1 MPQAIPQSRADA
13 HRQRPMTDLLQVLPD
28 FETRPFSH
36 LLPSLDKAL
45 ITTNDLL
52 TLEAQDVAK
61 RAQLPAGELR
71 KLVDAVVPALHQQLG
86 FGADSATENA
96 FSATLANPADSWTC
110 ISTLD
115 DELDTALGGGIPP
128 GYLVEVTGERYFSP
142 YIRTAN
148 TTNYASGAGKTQL
161 LLTLLLAVQ
170 LPAPLGLSKTAVYI
184 STEAVLSTTR
194 LAQLLSHPALERV
207 SREERPSLAKVL
219 AIQTPDLESQEHIL
233 RYQLPV
239 AIKKH
244 NVGLVILDSVAANY
258 RAEFEK
264 KGASNGAAS
273 MAKRGTQLV
282 QLGAL
287 LRELARTEGI
297 AVVVA
302 NQVAD
307 RFSKPPSAPN
317 SNAASRN
324 PSTNSQGT
332 RDNTPQPS
340 NPALSIPASQFD
352 DSVVLS
358 PDPLALDH
366 QQRWFT
372 GWGDI
377 PHAAPHTLKTPSLG
391 LVWTNQLA
399 CRIALIKK
407 PVFAN
412 RGPLVVT
419 VNGEDQWNE
428 QEEAHIS
435 KWKRWIKV
443 VFAPWAPPTE
453 GKGLEFEITKQGIRT
468 VVKDKQ

>member
-1 MPQAIPQSRADA
+1 
-13 HRQRPMTDLLQVLPD
+13 MTDLLQVLPD
-28 FETRPFSH
+28 FDVRPYTH

-52 TLEAQDVAK
+52 TLDAADVAK
-61 RAQLPAGELR
+61 RAQLPAGEGR
-71 KLVDAVVPALHQQLG
+71 KLADAVLLALHRQLG
-86 FGADSATENA
+86 FGGEEVAGSS
-96 FSATLANPADSWTC
+96 FLSSSGNPDAWREDRRF

-115 DELDTALGGGIPP
+115 ERLDAALGGGIPP
-128 GYLVEVTGERYFSP
+128 GYLVEITGE
-142 YIRTAN
+142 
-148 TTNYASGAGKTQL
+148 SGAGKTQV
-161 LLTLLLAVQ
+161 LLTLLLASQ
-170 LPAPLGLSKTAVYI
+170 LSPPLGLGKSAVYI
-184 STEAVLSTTR
+184 STEAVLATTR
-194 LAQLLSHPALERV
+194 LTQLLASHPALNSLHV
-207 SREERPSLAKVL
+207 DERPSLSRIL
-219 AIQTPDLESQEHIL
+219 SIQTPDLESQEHIL

-264 KGASNGAAS
+264 KGPNGAAAS

-307 RFSKPPSAPN
+307 RFSKPPSTFS
-317 SNAASRN
+317 SNTASRAT
-324 PSTNSQGT
+324 STNSQGNVRIASNNSQGT
-332 RDNTPQPS
+332 SHEPTPQLS
-340 NPALSIPASQFD
+340 NPPLQFED
-352 DSVVLS
+352 DITLS

-366 QQRWFT
+366 QQRWLT
-372 GWGDI
+372 GWGDLQHE
-377 PHAAPHTLKTPSLG
+377 PAHAQKTPSLG

-399 CRIALIKK
+399 CRIALLKL

-412 RGPLVVT
+412 RPLIHN

-428 QEEAHIS
+428 DETHIS
-435 KWKRWIKV
+435 KWRRWFKV
-443 VFAPWAPPTE
+443 VFAPWAPPSE
-453 GKGLEFEITKQGIRT
+453 GRGTEFEITKGGIRHMSKEKT
-468 VVKDKQ
+468 KQ

>member
-1 MPQAIPQSRADA
+1 M
-13 HRQRPMTDLLQVLPD
+13 
-28 FETRPFSH
+28 
-36 LLPSLDKAL
+36 
-45 ITTNDLL
+45 
-52 TLEAQDVAK
+52 
-61 RAQLPAGELR
+61 
-71 KLVDAVVPALHQQLG
+71 
-86 FGADSATENA
+86 
-96 FSATLANPADSWTC
+96 
-110 ISTLD
+110 
-115 DELDTALGGGIPP
+115 
-128 GYLVEVTGERYFSP
+128 
-142 YIRTAN
+142 
-148 TTNYASGAGKTQL
+148 
-161 LLTLLLAVQ
+161 
-170 LPAPLGLSKTAVYI
+170 PAPLGLSKTAVYI

-194 LAQLLSHPALERV
+194 LAQLLSSHPALERV
-207 SREERPSLAKVL
+207 AQDERPSLANVL

-239 AIKKH
+239 AIRKH

-307 RFSKPPSAPN
+307 RFTKPPSAPN
-317 SNAASRN
+317 SNAVSRN
-324 PSTNSQGT
+324 ASTNSQGT

-352 DSVVLS
+352 DSVLLS

-407 PVFAN
+407 PVLAN

-435 KWKRWIKV
+435 KWRRWIKV

-453 GKGLEFEITKQGIRT
+453 GKGLEFEITTQGIRS
-468 VVKDKQ
+468 VVKDKK

>member
-1 MPQAIPQSRADA
+1 MRA
-13 HRQRPMTDLLQVLPD
+13 L
-28 FETRPFSH
+28 S
-36 LLPSLDKAL
+36 
-45 ITTNDLL
+45 
-52 TLEAQDVAK
+52 
-61 RAQLPAGELR
+61 
-71 KLVDAVVPALHQQLG
+71 AV
-86 FGADSATENA
+86 
-96 FSATLANPADSWTC
+96 ATLTP
-110 ISTLD
+110 
-115 DELDTALGGGIPP
+115 
-128 GYLVEVTGERYFSP
+128 
-142 YIRTAN
+142 
-148 TTNYASGAGKTQL
+148 ASGAGKTQL
-161 LLTLLLAVQ
+161 LLTLLLTVQ

-194 LAQLLSHPALERV
+194 LAQLLATHPALDRV
-207 SREERPSLAKVL
+207 SPDQRPSLASVL
-219 AIQTPDLESQEHIL
+219 AIQTPDLESQDHIL

-264 KGASNGAAS
+264 KGASSGAAS
-273 MAKRGTQLV
+273 MAKRGSQLV

-297 AVVVA
+297 AIVVA

-307 RFSKPPSAPN
+307 RFTKPPSAPH
-317 SNAASRN
+317 SNAVSRN

-340 NPALSIPASQFD
+340 NPALALPASQSD
-352 DSVVLS
+352 GSVLLS

-372 GWGDI
+372 GWGDM

-428 QEEAHIS
+428 PEETHIS
-435 KWKRWIKV
+435 KWRRWMKV
-443 VFAPWAPPTE
+443 VFAPWAPPSE
-453 GKGLEFEITKQGIRT
+453 GKGLEFEITKQGIRS
-468 VVKDKQ
+468 VVKEKN

>member
-1 MPQAIPQSRADA
+1 
-13 HRQRPMTDLLQVLPD
+13 MTDLLQVLPG

-36 LLPSLDKAL
+36 LLPSLDRAL
-45 ITTNDLL
+45 VTTADLL
-52 TLEAQDVAK
+52 TLDAHHVAK
-61 RAQLPAGELR
+61 RAQLPAAELR
-71 KLVDAVVPALHQQLG
+71 KLVDALVPALHRQLG
-86 FGADSATENA
+86 LGGDAAA
-96 FSATLANPADSWTC
+96 PACPPALASPAAPWAC

-115 DELDTALGGGIPP
+115 DALDAALGGGIPP
-128 GYLVEVTGERYFSP
+128 GYLVEVAGE
-142 YIRTAN
+142 
-148 TTNYASGAGKTQL
+148 SGAGKTQL

-170 LPAPLGLSKTAVYI
+170 LPPPRGLSKTAVYI

-194 LAQLLSHPALERV
+194 LTQLLASHPALARAAPA
-207 SREERPSLAKVL
+207 ERPSLARVL

-244 NVGLVILDSVAANY
+244 NVGLVVLDSVAANY
-258 RAEFEK
+258 RAEFDK
-264 KGASNGAAS
+264 KGPGSAAAS
-273 MAKRGTQLV
+273 MAKRGSQLV

-287 LRELARTEGI
+287 LRELARTEGV

-307 RFSKPPSAPN
+307 RFTTPPSAPN
-317 SNAASRN
+317 STTISRTT
-324 PSTNSQGT
+324 STNSQGT
-332 RDNTPQPS
+332 RDNTPQPP
-340 NPALSIPASQFD
+340 NPTPPVPASQLD
-352 DSVVLS
+352 GSVLLS

-372 GWGDI
+372 GWGDV

-399 CRIALIKK
+399 CRIALIKN
-407 PVFAN
+407 PVFAG

-428 QEEAHIS
+428 HEETHVS
-435 KWKRWIKV
+435 KWRRWFKI
-443 VFAPWAPPTE
+443 VFAPWTPPTDAR
-453 GKGLEFEITKQGIRT
+453 GIEFEIATEGISA
-468 VVKDKQ
+468 VLKEKK

>member
-1 MPQAIPQSRADA
+1 M
-13 HRQRPMTDLLQVLPD
+13 
-28 FETRPFSH
+28 
-36 LLPSLDKAL
+36 
-45 ITTNDLL
+45 
-52 TLEAQDVAK
+52 
-61 RAQLPAGELR
+61 
-71 KLVDAVVPALHQQLG
+71 
-86 FGADSATENA
+86 
-96 FSATLANPADSWTC
+96 
-110 ISTLD
+110 
-115 DELDTALGGGIPP
+115 
-128 GYLVEVTGERYFSP
+128 
-142 YIRTAN
+142 
-148 TTNYASGAGKTQL
+148 

-170 LPAPLGLSKTAVYI
+170 LPAPLGLSKSAVYI

-194 LAQLLSHPALERV
+194 LAQLLSSHPAFERV
-207 SREERPSLAKVL
+207 TPDERPSLARVL
-219 AIQTPDLESQEHIL
+219 AIQTPDLESQDHIL

-317 SNAASRN
+317 SNPASRN
-324 PSTNSQGT
+324 PSSNSQGT

-340 NPALSIPASQFD
+340 NSALSVAASQFD
-352 DSVVLS
+352 DSVLLS

-372 GWGDI
+372 GWGDV
-377 PHAAPHTLKTPSLG
+377 PHAPPHTLKTPSLG

-407 PVFAN
+407 PVFAS

-428 QEEAHIS
+428 QEETHVS
-435 KWKRWIKV
+435 RWRRWFKV
-443 VFAPWAPPTE
+443 VFAPWTPPAE
-453 GKGLEFEITKQGIRT
+453 ARGIEFEITKQGIKA
-468 VVKDKQ
+468 VVEDKK

>member
-1 MPQAIPQSRADA
+1 
-13 HRQRPMTDLLQVLPD
+13 MTDLLQVLPD
-28 FETRPFSH
+28 FDARPYTH

-45 ITTNDLL
+45 VTTNDLL
-52 TLEAQDVAK
+52 TLDAADVAK

-71 KLVDAVVPALHQQLG
+71 KLTDAVVAALHCQLG
-86 FGADSATENA
+86 FGAEEVAGRRS
-96 FSATLANPADSWTC
+96 FLASSGNPDVVQGRRNF

-115 DELDTALGGGIPP
+115 EKLDDALGGGIPP
-128 GYLVEVTGERYFSP
+128 GYLVEITGE
-142 YIRTAN
+142 
-148 TTNYASGAGKTQL
+148 SGAGKTQV
-161 LLTLLLAVQ
+161 LLTLLLASQ
-170 LPAPLGLSKTAVYI
+170 LPPPLGLGKSAVYI
-184 STEAVLSTTR
+184 STEAVLATTR
-194 LAQLLSHPALERV
+194 LTQLLSNHPTLASLHV
-207 SREERPSLAKVL
+207 DQRPSLSRIL
-219 AIQTPDLESQEHIL
+219 SIQTPDLESQEHIL

-264 KGASNGAAS
+264 KGPNGAAAS

-287 LRELARTEGI
+287 LRGLARTEGI

-307 RFSKPPSAPN
+307 RFSKPPSAVS
-317 SNAASRN
+317 SNAVSRTT
-324 PSTNSQGT
+324 STNSQGNVRT
-332 RDNTPQPS
+332 ASSNSQGSAREHTPQPS
-340 NPALSIPASQFD
+340 NPPSQLEEGIT
-352 DSVVLS
+352 LS

-372 GWGDI
+372 GWGDLQHE
-377 PHAAPHTLKTPSLG
+377 PLHTQKTPSLG

-399 CRIALIKK
+399 CRIALLKL

-412 RGPLVVT
+412 KPLIHN

-428 QEEAHIS
+428 EDTHIS
-435 KWKRWIKV
+435 KWRRWFKV
-443 VFAPWAPPTE
+443 VFAPWAPPSAERGT
-453 GKGLEFEITKQGIRT
+453 EFEITKSGIRH
-468 VVKDKQ
+468 VSREKAKQ

>member
-1 MPQAIPQSRADA
+1 M
-13 HRQRPMTDLLQVLPD
+13 
-28 FETRPFSH
+28 
-36 LLPSLDKAL
+36 
-45 ITTNDLL
+45 
-52 TLEAQDVAK
+52 
-61 RAQLPAGELR
+61 
-71 KLVDAVVPALHQQLG
+71 
-86 FGADSATENA
+86 
-96 FSATLANPADSWTC
+96 
-110 ISTLD
+110 
-115 DELDTALGGGIPP
+115 
-128 GYLVEVTGERYFSP
+128 
-142 YIRTAN
+142 
-148 TTNYASGAGKTQL
+148 
-161 LLTLLLAVQ
+161 Q
-170 LPAPLGLSKTAVYI
+170 LPAPIGLSKTAAYI

-194 LAQLLSHPALERV
+194 LAQLLSSHPAFKRV
-207 SREERPSLAKVL
+207 SPEERPSLAKVL

-273 MAKRGTQLV
+273 MAKRGSQLV

-297 AVVVA
+297 AIVVA

-307 RFSKPPSAPN
+307 RFTKPPSAPN
-317 SNAASRN
+317 SNPVSRTT
-324 PSTNSQGT
+324 SANSQGT

-340 NPALSIPASQFD
+340 NPASTLPASQFGE
-352 DSVVLS
+352 SVLLS

-377 PHAAPHTLKTPSLG
+377 PHVAPHTLKTPSLG

-428 QEEAHIS
+428 QEETHIS
-435 KWKRWIKV
+435 KWRRWVKV
-443 VFAPWAPPTE
+443 VFAPWAPPSE
-453 GKGLEFEITKQGIRT
+453 GRGLEFEITKSGIRA
-468 VVKDKQ
+468 VVKDKT